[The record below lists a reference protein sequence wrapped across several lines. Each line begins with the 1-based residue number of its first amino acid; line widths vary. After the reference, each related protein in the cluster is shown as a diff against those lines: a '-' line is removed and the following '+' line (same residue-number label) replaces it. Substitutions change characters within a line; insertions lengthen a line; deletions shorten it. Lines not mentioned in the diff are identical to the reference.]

1 MVDNAKS
8 PKMLLAM
15 KEALE
20 NAGVQVKEEDMKSK
34 SGYVIIM
41 IVPNYEL
48 HTYYGPFQTE
58 DEAKNYLFA
67 HVLSVMKK
75 EQKKLKSLNSKRYR
89 VPVHAFITYV
99 NYDPAAATLYT
110 VEDD

>member
-1 MVDNAKS
+1 
-8 PKMLLAM
+8 M
-15 KEALE
+15 KYLI
-20 NAGVQVKEEDMKSK
+20 VL
-34 SGYVIIM
+34 VI
-41 IVPNYEL
+41 PNSMMDL
-48 HTYYGPFQTE
+48 YYGPFQTE

-99 NYDPAAATLYT
+99 NYDPAASTLYT